1 MLLKL
6 LAQLVPFL
14 LFQGAVLFGAAG
26 TLDWPQGWALMIEFS
41 ALCLAISL
49 WLWRT
54 DPGLLA
60 ERMGGIAQEKQ
71 PTSDRLLMIGIMVGW
86 IGWCVAMGL
95 EARWYGPRLPLLSE
109 VLGGVLLALGYGTVA
124 VVFRTNSFAAPVVKI
139 QDERGQRVI
148 DTGPYAWVRHPMYTG
163 GLLIFLAFPLMLGS
177 LWGLA
182 LVPLFVAA
190 LILRT
195 MIEERTLRVA
205 LAGYN
210 DYAARVR
217 WRYLPYVF

>member
-1 MLLKL
+1 
-6 LAQLVPFL
+6 
-14 LFQGAVLFGAAG
+14 
-26 TLDWPQGWALMIEFS
+26 MI
-41 ALCLAISL
+41 AI
-49 WLWRT
+49 
-54 DPGLLA
+54 
-60 ERMGGIAQEKQ
+60 
-71 PTSDRLLMIGIMVGW
+71 MIGW

-95 EARWYGPRLPLLSE
+95 EARWYGPRLPLPAQ